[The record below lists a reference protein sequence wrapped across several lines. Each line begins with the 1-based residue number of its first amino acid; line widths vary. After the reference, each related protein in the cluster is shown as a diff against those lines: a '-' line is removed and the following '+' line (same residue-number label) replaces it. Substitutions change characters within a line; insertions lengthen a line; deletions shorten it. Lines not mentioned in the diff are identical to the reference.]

1 MALDPGSFR
10 DPDSRV
16 FLTADGVYRLLSER
30 GRDDW
35 LKLRE
40 ASVFAEATAGGTLVA
55 TQAAERDAVPELGG
69 LACAAVLRHERVPFL
84 S

>member
-16 FLTADGVYRLLSER
+16 VLTEDAVFRLLSER

-35 LKLRE
+35 LQLSG
-40 ASVFAEATAGGTLVA
+40 AAIFAEATAGGTLVA
-55 TQAAERDAVPELGG
+55 TEADPTARD
-69 LACAAVLRHERVPFL
+69 
-84 S
+84 